1 MRRKDHRAAVWDLVK
16 LLDEDRAQ
24 ASQPLD
30 DEAVVNDFMADIDRR
45 AEPLDR
51 QLDDLDG
58 AIDACAKSARRSNQQ
73 VQFRLG
79 KAHRGRCKASLA
91 AMLGASYERARTND
105 PASKKELAIVKRRLT
120 ALALVLLATACSRE
134 GQITEGGIFITRSV
148 CPQVAIPA
156 ATGDITL
163 FSPPNRTDA
172 AALDVSAAITNLRT
186 TCDDSGANVVSTVTF
201 DVVATRRDAG
211 EARTVVLPYFSV
223 AMRGGSEVVAKRLGN
238 IGLNFAAG
246 SIRAQ
251 TSGQATVQVSRAA
264 ATLPAD
270 IRKELTRERK
280 AKDLDAAVDPLS
292 KPEIR
297 DAVARATFEHLVG
310 FQLTQEQLRYNAT
323 R

>member
-1 MRRKDHRAAVWDLVK
+1 MNG
-16 LLDEDRAQ
+16 
-24 ASQPLD
+24 P
-30 DEAVVNDFMADIDRR
+30 
-45 AEPLDR
+45 EPKTV
-51 QLDDLDG
+51 
-58 AIDACAKSARRSNQQ
+58 C
-73 VQFRLG
+73 
-79 KAHRGRCKASLA
+79 
-91 AMLGASYERARTND
+91 E
-105 PASKKELAIVKRRLT
+105 KELAIVKRRLT

-186 TCDDSGANVVSTVTF
+186 SCDDSGANVVSTVTF

-270 IRKELTRERK
+270 VRKVLTRERK